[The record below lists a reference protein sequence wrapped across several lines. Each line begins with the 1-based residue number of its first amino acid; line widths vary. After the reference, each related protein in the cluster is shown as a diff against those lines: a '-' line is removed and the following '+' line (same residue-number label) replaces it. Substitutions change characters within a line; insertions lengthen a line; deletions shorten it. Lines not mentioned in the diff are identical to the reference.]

1 MITLNNVGFPGSS
14 VSKESTYSAG
24 DTGDM
29 GLIPGEYPHEKDMTT
44 HSSIL
49 AWKIKWREELVHEV
63 SRVRHNLMTKPTL
76 SNRFSLVFLQS
87 TRETIFVDQG

>member
-1 MITLNNVGFPGSS
+1 
-14 VSKESTYSAG
+14 
-24 DTGDM
+24 M